1 MKPEKHLK
9 KIVSRICGGG
19 NLSIT
24 SLSLVGVGFSSWV
37 VSGGRENQVSFDVNA
52 DGNVIDIGAF
62 LKFNGEPTRTSF
74 CATGFIG
81 SNNGTT
87 TFNETSGQILIPF
100 QLDTGARKISE
111 IIDKST
117 NEITISTALFS
128 KNSNISNFFSVFSL
142 SNVSL
147 KFSNDDSIY
156 QDSSKANSVNSS
168 NSVQVSNK
176 EWDDTFTINDFPYT
190 KQSYVT
196 FLVSYKISLNE
207 GKKWYENFFS
217 QIKPDQN
224 MKFSFESSIG
234 AN

>member
-1 MKPEKHLK
+1 M
-9 KIVSRICGGG
+9 
-19 NLSIT
+19 
-24 SLSLVGVGFSSWV
+24 
-37 VSGGRENQVSFDVNA
+37 
-52 DGNVIDIGAF
+52 
-62 LKFNGEPTRTSF
+62 
-74 CATGFIG
+74 
-81 SNNGTT
+81 
-87 TFNETSGQILIPF
+87 
-100 QLDTGARKISE
+100 DTGARKISE